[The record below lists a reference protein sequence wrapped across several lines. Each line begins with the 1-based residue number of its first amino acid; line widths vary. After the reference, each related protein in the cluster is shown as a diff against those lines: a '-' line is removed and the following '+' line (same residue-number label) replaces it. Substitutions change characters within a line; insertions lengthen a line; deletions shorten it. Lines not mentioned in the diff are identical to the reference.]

1 MILAFRN
8 DISGNLAYINYNDGT
23 LSVTEIEDT
32 LEVYHPDISP
42 DGKHVAFCTRFEG
55 IAGES
60 RLYVRDLNANGS
72 NLVKLDVPSAAIP
85 RWRVVNGDTVIVY
98 VTDAGNN
105 KDETAF
111 AATSTWQVKFAN
123 GKFGVPEKLFDGAY
137 HGGISEDNKL
147 AVTGARVLR
156 ALLADPASDITQ
168 KSNPAIWY
176 NNEQACNVNGL
187 PMGIAP
193 TS

>member
-72 NLVKLDVPSAAIP
+72 NLRLRHRCRQQQRRSRICSDEYVASQIRKWQI
-85 RWRVVNGDTVIVY
+85 WR
-98 VTDAGNN
+98 
-105 KDETAF
+105 
-111 AATSTWQVKFAN
+111 
-123 GKFGVPEKLFDGAY
+123 P
-137 HGGISEDNKL
+137 
-147 AVTGARVLR
+147 
-156 ALLADPASDITQ
+156 
-168 KSNPAIWY
+168 
-176 NNEQACNVNGL
+176 
-187 PMGIAP
+187 
-193 TS
+193 